1 MTREDFDS
9 EDEDDFENDKTIR
22 QKRMANRR
30 KHSHNGDNEQRLKP
44 VRNTRP
50 RVKSVEWNPDLD
62 DADYEEYY
70 GD

>member
-1 MTREDFDS
+1 MTKEDFDS
-9 EDEDDFENDKTIR
+9 EDEDFGNDKTIR

-30 KHSHNGDNEQRLKP
+30 KHSRNGDHEQRLKP

-50 RVKSVEWNPDLD
+50 RVKSIKWNPDLD
-62 DADYEEYY
+62 EEDYEDYY